1 MQLKN
6 KTTMFMFLVILML
19 SDVAIMTNSQFNT
32 ASAQLATQQP
42 VSGPLQSDVTVDA
55 TIDTI
60 AHLSFRPNPVGMG
73 QTFLVNLWMQ
83 PPIHAQRMFIDA
95 FTVTIT
101 KPDGTEDVIGPLSSY
116 TGDGTAWFE
125 YVADQVGTWKIKFDF
140 LGMYC
145 PTGRYYN
152 GYIVT
157 NSSGTQFNSSVYYKP
172 SSDGP
177 YEIVVQNEQVAS
189 YPSSSLPTDYWTRPV
204 EPINRDWWS
213 ILGNWPSTGVVG
225 GGEYWPANTNVY
237 NVYNGGTMNNYY
249 AAYVTA
255 PNSAHVAWKRQFAI
269 GGLIGGSMGQQSVG
283 DTATLIYGHPKI
295 IYAGRAY
302 QTVTKE
308 SNGVVQSVWQ
318 CYDIRTGEVFWEIS
332 GITQP
337 PTFIMYDDGG
347 TTGGDANAQ
356 PFTATAYLGYIGSGR
371 LIKYRP
377 FTGEVVGNYSIA
389 PLTTGVFY
397 ADPYVLSVQNIGT
410 TANPNYRLIKWTTK
424 GTLAN
429 LTVSADTRIVSNIS
443 WPFSTLGNCADFE
456 TGIAVSTVAV
466 TNPATQVATETR
478 IMAASLTTGQLL
490 WNISSGVNTGQ
501 FSAGIALADHG
512 KYATRFNDGYWYCW
526 DLSTGNQLWKSELS
540 SWPWGT
546 FGTYGTT
553 SYGGMIISSNYDCIS
568 AIDWDTGKIIW
579 KFEATTNPYETPY
592 TGENGTT
599 VNSWHSVACVA
610 DGKIYTFNAEH
621 SPDQPLKRGW
631 KFQCINAT
639 NGDGIWNLAAT
650 QAGGGDGSRVFQGAI
665 ADGYVAFSDAY
676 DGYMYVIGKG
686 KSATTIEG
694 PQTEVTLGQ
703 DVIIT
708 GAVLDKSPG
717 QPDTPCVSKESM
729 TTQMEYLHMQYP
741 IDGIYHN
748 ISITGVS
755 VSLDAVDP
763 NGNYVHIGD
772 VTSDGYSGTFGF
784 TWGPEVSGQ
793 YTVTA
798 TFMGDDSYGSS
809 FATTYVGVTEAPAAS
824 SAPTSVSFD
833 AINSNLS
840 MTVIGGVIAIII
852 AVAIATLLILR
863 KRP

>member
-1 MQLKN
+1 M
-6 KTTMFMFLVILML
+6 
-19 SDVAIMTNSQFNT
+19 MTNTPSNT
-32 ASAQLATQQP
+32 ASAQLATKQP
-42 VSGPLQSDVTVDA
+42 VSGPLQSGVTVNA
-55 TIDTI
+55 SIDTI
-60 AHLSFRPNPVGMG
+60 AHLSFRPNPVGLG

-83 PPIHAQRMFIDA
+83 PPIHAQRMFTDA

-101 KPDGTEDVIGPLSSY
+101 NPDGKEEVIGPLSSY

-125 YVADQVGTWKIKFDF
+125 YKADQVGTWKLKFDF
-140 LGMYC
+140 LGMYY
-145 PTGRYYN
+145 PAGRYYN

-157 NSSGTQFNSSVYYKP
+157 NSSGTQFDASVYYKP

-177 YEIVVQNEQVAS
+177 YELTVQTEQVAS

-204 EPINRDWWS
+204 EPQNREWWS

-225 GGEYWPANTNVY
+225 GGTTWPADTNKY

-249 AAYVTA
+249 AAYVLA
-255 PNSAHVAWKRQFAI
+255 PNSAHIVWKRQYAI
-269 GGLIGGSMGQQSVG
+269 GGLIGGSMGQQSIG
-283 DTATLIYGHPKI
+283 ETTTLIYGHPKI

-308 SNGVVQSVWQ
+308 VNGVVQSVWQ
-318 CYDIRTGEVFWEIS
+318 SYDIRTGEVFWEII

-347 TTGGDANAQ
+347 TTGNDANAQ

-397 ADPYVLSVQNIGT
+397 SDPYVLSIQNTGNAT
-410 TANPNYRLIKWTTK
+410 NPYRLIKWTTK

-429 LTVSADTRIVSNIS
+429 LTVGADTRIVSNIT
-443 WPFSTLGNCADFE
+443 WPFSSLGNCADFE
-456 TGIAVSTVAV
+456 SEIAVSTVAIN
-466 TNPATQVATETR
+466 NPATLVATETQ
-478 IMAASLTTGQLL
+478 IIAASLTTGQVL

-501 FSAGIALADHG
+501 FSSGIALADHG

-526 DLSTGNQLWKSELS
+526 DLKTGKQLWKSELT

-568 AIDWDTGKIIW
+568 GIDWNTGEIIW
-579 KFEATTNPYETPY
+579 KLEVATNAYETPY

-631 KFQCINAT
+631 KFLCINAT
-639 NGDGIWNLAAT
+639 TGEGIWNISAT

-676 DGYMYVIGKG
+676 DGTMYVIGKG
-686 KSATTIEG
+686 KSSTTVEG
-694 PQTEVTLGQ
+694 PKTEVTLGEN
-703 DVIIT
+703 ILIT
-708 GAVLDKSPG
+708 GNVLDQSPG
-717 QPDTPCVSKESM
+717 QPNTPCVSKESM
-729 TTQMEYLHMQYP
+729 TTQMEYLHMQFP

-748 ISITGVS
+748 STLTGVP
-755 VSLDAVDP
+755 VTLTAIDP
-763 NGNYVHIGD
+763 NGNSETIGTT
-772 VTSDGYSGTFGF
+772 TSNAYYGTFEIAWKPSIEG
-784 TWGPEVSGQ
+784 TYQ
-793 YTVTA
+793 IIA
-798 TFMGDDSYGSS
+798 TFAGDDSYGSS
-809 FATTYVGVTEAPAAS
+809 SASTAILVGAAPVAS
-824 SAPTSVSFD
+824 PTPTPISFD
-833 AINSNLS
+833 AINSSLTT
-840 MTVIGGVIAIII
+840 TVIGGVVAIII
-852 AVAIATLLILR
+852 AVAIVGLLVI
-863 KRP
+863 KKK